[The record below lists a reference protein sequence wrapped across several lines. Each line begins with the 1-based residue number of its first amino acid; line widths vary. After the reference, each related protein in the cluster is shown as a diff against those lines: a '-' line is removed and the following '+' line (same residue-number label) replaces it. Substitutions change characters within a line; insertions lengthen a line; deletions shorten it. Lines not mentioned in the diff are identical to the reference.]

1 MVLEMMWRRRAV
13 LIAFC
18 AFGMLFLAGC
28 GPKRVP
34 AGGTVE
40 LDGKPLEGGI
50 LYFNPNTE
58 KGNKAKVS
66 CSSPIRNGKFEL
78 RTDGIERSDS
88 GTGVPPGWYKVYV
101 RVNQAGEPPMFPGPA
116 VVDINPK
123 YLDPDQT
130 PLEIEVVENPE
141 PGRYDLKMTSK

>member
-1 MVLEMMWRRRAV
+1 MVLEMIRRRRLA

-50 LYFNPNTE
+50 LYFNPDE
-58 KGNKAKVS
+58 SKGNTAKVS
-66 CSSPIRNGKFEL
+66 CTSPVRNGKFEL
-78 RTDGIERSDS
+78 RTDGVERSDS

-101 RVNQAGEPPMFPGPA
+101 RVNQAGEPPLFPGPA
-116 VVDINPK
+116 VVDINPI
-123 YLDPDQT
+123 YLDPAKT
-130 PLEIEVVENPE
+130 PLQIEVVGNAEKD
-141 PGRYDLKMTSK
+141 RFDLKMTSK